1 MRNKN
6 FSESYSLKNGVES
19 AIRSNKRKVRILPLM
34 WDVPEWSMLIFS
46 VFTTRQTNVN
56 HDDIPYFKFLTVY
69 IFTLFFFK

>member
-56 HDDIPYFKFLTVY
+56 HDDTPYFKFLTVY
-69 IFTLFFFK
+69 IFTLFF